1 MVLVV
6 NKLVVVMIV
15 SFLFTVIWSVTNWI
29 NLENNHCDY
38 TFCIKGMWEAGL
50 RMWISITILG
60 SLLFLGLS
68 GFYIRNLIKGRR
80 ETQNQA
86 LEFDTSA
93 IELAT
98 VNSGVHDIIDPIQ
111 NKLAEEDLDKEI
123 ALFEKRKKLVQL
135 KNEVVN
141 LEAVS
146 TRASTSGGLG
156 QVISVNR
163 GY

>member
-1 MVLVV
+1 
-6 NKLVVVMIV
+6 
-15 SFLFTVIWSVTNWI
+15 
-29 NLENNHCDY
+29 
-38 TFCIKGMWEAGL
+38 
-50 RMWISITILG
+50 MWISITILG